1 MGSAMSPRW
10 AGGGF
15 CLSFFILASAQ
26 VVQTQRPI
34 HPDYPNPRIV
44 LVGPTG
50 SGKSS
55 LANALLGCDPRKNDC
70 TFEVCGD
77 LDSCTK
83 QTSIGTGKWLGTGQ
97 NFTIVDTPG
106 FGDSD
111 NNDEQLITEMMD
123 ILSNT
128 LDHADTV
135 VLLLKGT
142 ETRFTEG
149 LQTMIKRM
157 TLLFGQTW
165 WEYLVFGVSFW
176 SYSQDAIDDRQCYP
190 DYPDL
195 PCHDEAWFAS
205 QMNLQAQEKFGVDRN
220 FTFVFTDSFSQTDG
234 PPNFNTEDP
243 LQQEHWQEET
253 GILWD
258 ITVNRDEPFNF
269 MTIDDILE
277 ENARQQAEIKWLNDI
292 ITNNISELAAQ
303 IAQNNEA
310 ISSNIEAI
318 TTNNLAIQDNAD
330 QDGLVRGR
338 VAANEGNIVQ
348 TNRRVDENSAY
359 LEHSLHPVGTIISW
373 FGTVHT
379 GLDLPSGWQFC
390 DGSAINRGPMKG
402 QTTPDLN
409 NAGLFIRGGPDND
422 VAGTVQ
428 GDAVHHHHHVDSG
441 HSHEQNGHKHN
452 VDPHSHQ
459 FSPVRQ
465 PTFIGAEGGCDR
477 FFTGLKYHAGNS
489 GYSDGNN
496 GNSGYSA
503 GNGDERAGDDR
514 YWCMDEAWDTQ
525 SSGGHTDYSTGSIV
539 NAHAGLGGVDQ
550 GQDGVKA
557 DTETRPKN

>member
-1 MGSAMSPRW
+1 M
-10 AGGGF
+10 
-15 CLSFFILASAQ
+15 
-26 VVQTQRPI
+26 
-34 HPDYPNPRIV
+34 
-44 LVGPTG
+44 GPTG

-135 VLLLKGT
+135 VLLVKGT

-165 WEYLVFGVSFW
+165 WEYLVFAVSFW
-176 SYSQDAIDDRQCYP
+176 PYSQEAIDDRECYP
-190 DYPDL
+190 EYPEF
-195 PCHDEAWFAS
+195 CHDEAWFAS

-234 PPNFNTEDP
+234 PPNFNTDDP
-243 LQQEHWQEET
+243 LQQEHWQDET

-258 ITVNRDEPFNF
+258 ITTSREEPFSF

-277 ENARQQAEIKWLNDI
+277 ENARQRAEIKWLNDV

-303 IAQNNEA
+303 IAQN
-310 ISSNIEAI
+310 S
-318 TTNNLAIQDNAD
+318 LAIQNNED
-330 QDGLVRGR
+330 QVGLVNGR
-338 VAANEGNIVQ
+338 VTTNEGDIVQ
-348 TNRRVDENSAY
+348 TNRQVDENSAY
-359 LEHSLHPVGTIISW
+359 LHNSLHPIGTIISW
-373 FGTVHT
+373 FGTAHSGV
-379 GLDLPSGWQFC
+379 DLPSGWQLC
-390 DGSAINRGPMKG
+390 DGTTINSGPMKG
-402 QTTPDLN
+402 RTTPDLN
-409 NAGLFIRGGPDND
+409 NAELFIRGGPDND

-428 GDAVHHHHHVDSG
+428 EDAVHEHHHVDG
-441 HSHEQNGHKHN
+441 MHTHTDAGHHHSHVNNLNSFYVASNQDQAQYGIYGFDGVGSTHEHTWWGIEQHRM
-452 VDPHSHQ
+452 VDTN
-459 FSPVRQ
+459 FAY
-465 PTFIGAEGGCDR
+465 I
-477 FFTGLKYHAGNS
+477 NS
-489 GYSDGNN
+489 
-496 GNSGYSA
+496 A
-503 GNGDERAGDDR
+503 K
-514 YWCMDEAWDTQ
+514 
-525 SSGGHTDYSTGSIV
+525 
-539 NAHAGLGGVDQ
+539 AGLGGIDAWKDNVN
-550 GQDGVKA
+550 VA
-557 DTETRPKN
+557 SETRPKNMKLVFIIRIM